1 MKASV
6 TITTSSIKHYGTF
19 DWPEVHI
26 RLEAENPAD
35 LAILKMA
42 EHQTIECLT
51 LDENN
56 PNCADITIQL
66 PSHS

>member
-6 TITTSSIKHYGTF
+6 TITASSIKHYGKV

-42 EHQTIECLT
+42 EYQTIECLT
-51 LDENN
+51 PDEND
-56 PNCADITIQL
+56 PNCADITIML
-66 PSHS
+66 PRHS